1 MKFKDYMIEEG
12 EMFDAVKHGMSSGF
26 KAFREK
32 RVEQKNKSD
41 NDALTAKIVTAEG
54 DELKQIIKQIVS
66 KGLTVKD
73 GKVQEPCRIKHVNKG
88 VLECTRTKMA

>member
-32 RVEQKNKSD
+32 RVE
-41 NDALTAKIVTAEG
+41 
-54 DELKQIIKQIVS
+54 
-66 KGLTVKD
+66 
-73 GKVQEPCRIKHVNKG
+73 
-88 VLECTRTKMA
+88 